1 MNIAIFGEGLKSK
14 VAAAIF
20 ASVGN
25 QVFVFN
31 ATGLRKAFVNE
42 PQLETLYLQQK
53 NSARLIEFQEGIND
67 EIVFDYIVVADI
79 ELSSIF
85 VLFEKQ
91 LSESLKNKGTIINL
105 SPTEIGE
112 SEKIVKNYLETLKIN
127 KELSED
133 LDKTDTQNYLPIC
146 CVPLLIRE
154 GRAISDFSRPDN
166 IILGCD
172 NKNQIEGLKALF
184 YPFNRAKDVVKV
196 VSAREAEFSCF
207 AGNAMLATR
216 LSFMNEMADLA
227 ERTGVDIEIVRECI
241 GSDPRIGNDY
251 LYPSCGYGGS
261 ALAENLAK
269 VADALKTRTG
279 DLGLLNVVAEIN
291 EKQKDILFRKIW
303 KFFAT
308 ELKGIK
314 ISIWGASFKPGSPSI
329 ASAPAINL
337 IDSLIAQGA
346 SVKIYDPLASG
357 NVRARYSSVKS
368 IEIAESRDEALIDCD
383 ALAICTEWKEF
394 WSPDFELIK
403 SELNFPAI
411 FDGRNLY
418 QPNLLKK
425 DGIRYFGIGRGERI

>member
-31 ATGLRKAFVNE
+31 ATGLKKAFDNE
-42 PQLETLYLQQK
+42 PQLEALYLQQK
-53 NSARLIEFQEGIND
+53 KSTRLIEFQEEINN

-91 LSESLKNKGTIINL
+91 ISKSLQNKGTIINL

-112 SEKIVKNYLETLKIN
+112 SEKIYKNYIASLKVN
-127 KELSED
+127 DELNED
-133 LDKTDTQNYLPIC
+133 LDRIDTQNYLPIC
-146 CVPLLIRE
+146 CIPLLIRE

-172 NKNQIEGLKALF
+172 NSQQVEGLKALF

-196 VSAREAEFSCF
+196 VSARDAEFSCF

-227 ERTGVDIEIVRECI
+227 EQTGVDIEVVRECI

-261 ALAENLAK
+261 ALAGNLAK

-314 ISIWGASFKPGSPSI
+314 IAIWGVSFKPGSPSI
-329 ASAPAINL
+329 VAAPAINL

-346 SVKIYDPLASG
+346 SVKVYDPLASDNIRALYGSG
-357 NVRARYSSVKS
+357 NGVGNKNSV
-368 IEIAESRDEALIDCD
+368 EIAENRDEALMGCD

-394 WSPDFELIK
+394 WAPDFELIK

-418 QPNLLKK
+418 QQ
-425 DGIRYFGIGRGERI
+425 IY